1 MFCFSQW
8 PQSSIGCCAYFSCGG
23 IYFCLLVK
31 LLISERDDEEC
42 DPVYGRGTAQGTIIR
57 VNVAGTKNK
66 NVK

>member
-1 MFCFSQW
+1 LW
-8 PQSSIGCCAYFSCGG
+8 WY
-23 IYFCLLVK
+23 LLVK

-42 DPVYGRGTAQGTIIR
+42 DPVYGRGTVQGTIIR